1 MYYNIHTT
9 KRKGDQIV
17 SFHYYGA
24 RYYWSELL
32 AGWLSV
38 DPMAG
43 KYPSISPYAYCVW
56 NPVKLVDP
64 DGRDVDPSCLDD
76 WNTQKKA
83 IQDKKNEL
91 INKRNV
97 LNQDVRWWQFIRKS
111 QIENYSVR
119 IESLEETLSTMGNLE
134 EDHSTIYT
142 LSHVEGN
149 GSVSLIREGEK
160 RGMISINFSSTA
172 SFVHEVTHA
181 GQYYNN
187 DIGFFENGAIA
198 AYDIYDEVAAYKA
211 ALAYSPTAYTYLGK
225 EMSMRQVSPEWVRP
239 RDDNYKLSNGCG
251 KHPVSIFSSAEEI
264 KKAKIDGLLGS
275 SSPGNYY
282 QTYLE
287 IPSLIYRH

>member
-9 KRKGDQIV
+9 KMKGDQIV

-149 GSVSLIREGEK
+149 GSVRFLMTAFLKILISLNMD
-160 RGMISINFSSTA
+160 MINSDFIDNLCTKNHSTNL
-172 SFVHEVTHA
+172 
-181 GQYYNN
+181 G
-187 DIGFFENGAIA
+187 ENGFTP
-198 AYDIYDEVAAYKA
+198 
-211 ALAYSPTAYTYLGK
+211 LFSLGK
-225 EMSMRQVSPEWVRP
+225 NAMKKQGMAT
-239 RDDNYKLSNGCG
+239 
-251 KHPVSIFSSAEEI
+251 SAP
-264 KKAKIDGLLGS
+264 ATWTTNS
-275 SSPGNYY
+275 
-282 QTYLE
+282 
-287 IPSLIYRH
+287 